1 MEICFAVILMFLSR
15 SQTGQT
21 LFDSGTYLNPS
32 ISFQY
37 LNLFFPH
44 WIIGMSPEWPCHSY
58 KVIFSEPHSEIAV
71 LPSDDALFSIIFPI
85 TVCFVVTAVVHG
97 PG

>member
-1 MEICFAVILMFLSR
+1 
-15 SQTGQT
+15 
-21 LFDSGTYLNPS
+21 
-32 ISFQY
+32 
-37 LNLFFPH
+37 
-44 WIIGMSPEWPCHSY
+44 MSPEWPCHSY
-58 KVIFSEPHSEIAV
+58 KVIFSEPHSKIAV